1 MSIDT
6 TAPRF
11 TPDPPAPADAVAP
24 GRDDALRE
32 LLTAEAELGAAGF
45 TRVPGSEQHGG
56 SVWVAEVASGY
67 PACDLWRTFRD
78 RFEQTGFWPILVEGS
93 TLDHP
98 GEPETVPG
106 QLDGAAVLTDRATT
120 REYGDPVRAEIDLGD
135 ADDPDRYD
143 GFDWADTWAIIGDEF
158 DRIALVPAAAP
169 WLVPARLGWQGAC
182 NAGLDGAEHAAVLRR
197 WHHLYR
203 AELLAIGFDTIWFR
217 HERPLPDRAT
227 ALAAAREAFA
237 YCPDAVHQD
246 YGSLDGVAERLLRPI
261 WRLWWD

>member
-1 MSIDT
+1 MTIDT

-11 TPDPPAPADAVAP
+11 VPDPSVPAHAGTP
-24 GRDDALRE
+24 GRDAALRE
-32 LLTAEAELGAAGF
+32 LLTADTELGAAGF
-45 TRVPGSEQHGG
+45 TPVPGTELDGG

-78 RFEQTGFWPILVEGS
+78 RFEQTGFRPILIEGS

-98 GEPETVPG
+98 GEPEAVAGP
-106 QLDGAAVLTDRATT
+106 LDGAALLTT
-120 REYGDPVRAEIDLGD
+120 RDYGDPVRAEIDLSD

-182 NAGLDGAEHAAVLRR
+182 NADLDGADHAAVLRR
-197 WHHLYR
+197 WQHLYR

-217 HERPLPDRAT
+217 HETPLPGRET